1 MNSKTR
7 VIILFLL
14 ANSSIANAQLDSLA
28 MLGSLANGIEST
40 SPETR
45 GTTNSDPTEGPNNN
59 IEKERQNLTDD
70 QYGYTGGKNFK
81 NPPKTKF
88 SDEALEYF
96 GYSYFVDQP
105 STFAPKNNTPI
116 PPDYLIA
123 PDDNIKIILFGNTN
137 KKYNLKV
144 TRDGDIFLPEIGP
157 LYVAGISFLDLK
169 DLIKTTINN
178 QLIGTKVSVTLG
190 ALRSIDIFILGAAN
204 NPGMFSISALSTLTN
219 AIIQSGGIDVAGSL
233 RDIKLKRNG
242 RIITSFDFYELL
254 LNGDTSNDQ
263 RLMQGDV
270 VFIETIGKT
279 AAVNGEINRP
289 GIYEL
294 KDSENLS
301 ELIRYAGNVKPKANL
316 LTAEIKRINSTTNAF
331 DLISVNLNNQ
341 SNQNLK
347 VSNGDTVSIYPVPDN
362 LNNAVLIVGHSQQ
375 PGFYPWKSGMR
386 MYDLFDS
393 PNDLLEMTDLNYVLI
408 KRKETKAQNFRFLQ
422 VDLEKLFS
430 NPESEENILLSDQD
444 EIILFPSLLSSDLIT
459 TKMIQDK
466 YVIDEETNKMILEN
480 QWTSL
485 TYLRKSLMEEV
496 LTVEEQNAFIGNE
509 NQYGAAKIENNP
521 NENIM
526 RFYEYSIY
534 EYCIIPTDFA
544 SRILISKGLTKTE
557 TIPIRDLNKVT
568 TPLQL
573 ESLINSLE
581 FEEEKEIPESS
592 DEINIQLTNIC
603 RRQLIDPIISIAKSQ
618 SNPSE
623 RTKIVKSFGN
633 LLFPGEYPYSKNMD
647 LEDLIY
653 ASGGLKDADYLPQ
666 IEINSRKMRN
676 KEYIISSRNMVFS
689 NNQNTKELI
698 DPMDEINVKEVSN
711 KFRSVEISGEVN
723 YPGFYPIIEGE
734 SLNDLIRRAGGIKES
749 GSYEGAIFTR
759 ESLRESDRK
768 RLKEAQTDLR
778 RKILLSVSQQTQ
790 TNQQGGDG
798 LSGVSELVK
807 LLTFEQEDN
816 ELLGRLVID
825 LESMLMGRSPEID
838 LEDKDKIFIPRKQ
851 QMVTVVGEVNGSNSH
866 QYKQSLGISDYI
878 SLSGGFSSFGDTDN
892 IYIVKSDG
900 STFSYSNLTDGFF
913 RGSSQIQA
921 GDTIVI
927 PFQAE
932 KFGQLR
938 AASEVTQ
945 IIYQMAI
952 AAAAVNSF

>member
-1 MNSKTR
+1 MNSKTI

-14 ANSSIANAQLDSLA
+14 ANTSIANAQLDSLA
-28 MLGSLANGIEST
+28 MLGSLAGGIEET
-40 SPETR
+40 TPETND
-45 GTTNSDPTEGPNNN
+45 TTNEDPTQGPNND
-59 IEKERQNLTDD
+59 IEKEKQNLTDN
-70 QYGYTGGKNFK
+70 QYGFTGGKNFK

-204 NPGMFSISALSTLTN
+204 KPGMFSISALSTLTN

-242 RIITSFDFYELL
+242 KTIASFDFYELL

-316 LTAEIKRINSTTNAF
+316 LTAEITRINPTTNAF

-341 SNQNLK
+341 SNENLK
-347 VSNGDTVSIYPVPDN
+347 VSNGDTISIYPVPDN

-459 TKMIQDK
+459 TKMVQDR
-466 YVIDEETNKMILEN
+466 YVRDEETNKMILEN